1 MSKNRRK
8 KPAAKGLR
16 KQSATGPKAATP
28 TTRRAML
35 RNIAAFGAVG
45 VAVAAGGAFL
55 ARGVMA
61 SVAESDLDVIGQ
73 GIPVVVQIHDPSC
86 PDCTRLQREARAA
99 MRDFNDDQLLYRVAN
114 LTTEKGASFAAGH
127 GQGRVT
133 LILLNGEGRRVQV
146 VNGVHD
152 RQLLAQDFALLAAD

>member
-8 KPAAKGLR
+8 KPAAKGQR
-16 KQSATGPKAATP
+16 KQSAFSPNAASP

-35 RNIAAFGAVG
+35 RNIVAFGAVG
-45 VAVAAGGAFL
+45 VAVAGGVGFL
-55 ARGVMA
+55 AHGVMA
-61 SVAESDLDVIGQ
+61 SVAEADLDVIGQ
-73 GIPVVVQIHDPSC
+73 GVPVIVQIHDPSC

-99 MRDFNDDQLLYRVAN
+99 MRNFNDDQLLYRVAN
-114 LTTEKGASFAAGH
+114 LTTEKGARFAAGH

-133 LILLNGEGRRVQV
+133 LILLNAQGRRVQV

-152 RQLLAQDFALLAAD
+152 RQSLAQDFALLAAD